1 MPVTLLLRA
10 FHSRNLFH
18 EAPFAAETFSN
29 LFLLHQALVHNNN
42 DNNDNDDN
50 DNDNDDNDNNE
61 NDNDNNDNDNDNNDN
76 DNDNTNLT
84 HSYTLTLDKHCS
96 QNTSCSNHPPQKLCF
111 FCICWQQQLLTRKT
125 LPPACESFL
134 DFCSD
139 LAAIREPHQA
149 PMLKITEVWTRG
161 IEIPLKAE
169 SGSCCLARH
178 RSTRIRQWSNFS
190 LHCFSS
196 QRPSFDLTYRPK
208 PSHHSKSRFKTRIG
222 KDMQRHLATS
232 ARFFNIPASKL
243 MEVSPQAPIK
253 LSRGEIAFRKGFA
266 VIVEAGKWD

>member
-1 MPVTLLLRA
+1 MLAKHLLQQTPSTEVM
-10 FHSRNLFH
+10 FFF
-18 EAPFAAETFSN
+18 PFVDNNSLWPASLMAAKTCLTRQLNFTPRELVDNT
-29 LFLLHQALVHNNN
+29 LVHQKNTLQETPFYTTQCLRC
-42 DNNDNDDN
+42 DYFTP
-50 DNDNDDNDNNE
+50 E
-61 NDNDNNDNDNDNNDN
+61 NVSFFRH
-76 DNDNTNLT
+76 T
-84 HSYTLTLDKHCS
+84 
-96 QNTSCSNHPPQKLCF
+96 CF
-111 FCICWQQQLLTRKT
+111 AKPFLQRAK
-125 LPPACESFL
+125 AYL
-134 DFCSD
+134 DFRSD
-139 LAAIREPHQA
+139 LAAIREPRQA

-196 QRPSFDLTYRPK
+196 QGPSFDLTHRPK
-208 PSHHSKSRFKTRIG
+208 LSHHSKSCFKTRIG

-243 MEVSPQAPIK
+243 IEVSPQAPIK

-266 VIVEAGKWD
+266 VIVEACEWD